1 MKREKAFMPSLFT
14 IIGIYSLLSL
24 LFVSELLVS
33 ELFVSFVS
41 FVSVLLLSDLLSR
54 ATSPDGDR

>member
-1 MKREKAFMPSLFT
+1 MPSLFT

-41 FVSVLLLSDLLSR
+41 VLLLSDLLSR